1 MFTRGPGYQAYVL
14 RLWPARSG
22 GQTTWR
28 AMLEDVRTGE
38 RRGFGSLEELFA
50 FLAAQTDAASTAG
63 AGNRDFPAEPDPRTR
78 E

>member
-1 MFTRGPGYQAYVL
+1 MIERGAGYKAYML

-28 AMLEDVRTGE
+28 AMLEDVRTGD
-38 RRGFGSLEELFA
+38 RRGFGSLEALFA
-50 FLAAQTDAASTAG
+50 FLAAQTDAASAAG
-63 AGNRDFPAEPDPRTR
+63 AGNRDLPAEPDPRTR